1 MPDVFTKTKRSD
13 VMSRIRGRGNKS
25 TEGALAA
32 ILRTHKVTG
41 WRRHTAL
48 PGKPDFAFR
57 SSKLAVFVDGCFW
70 HRCPRCFTKPV
81 TNAVFWETKLAANVM
96 RDLRVR
102 RRLRAL
108 GWRVVRIWEH
118 DLRRP
123 DNIARRIAS
132 ALSKK
137 ALEQ

>member
-1 MPDVFTKTKRSD
+1 MADVFTKAKRSD
-13 VMSRIRGRGNKS
+13 VMSKIHGKGNKS

-41 WRRHTAL
+41 WRRHAAL

-57 SSKLAVFVDGCFW
+57 SAKLAVFVDGCFW

-81 TNAVFWETKLAANVM
+81 TNAEFWETKLAANVM

-102 RRLRAL
+102 RQLRAL

-118 DLRRP
+118 DLPRP
-123 DNIARRIAS
+123 DKVARRIAA
-132 ALSKK
+132 ALSKS
-137 ALEQ
+137 AL